1 MIPSKTRTVFLAVS
15 FAVVI
20 LVFNGC
26 RDVTSGYDQRL
37 TDADSV
43 LRHRPDSA
51 LQLLDSIP
59 PASLTRQSDRAY
71 HALLLSQAR
80 YRCYVTATSDST
92 INIALD
98 YYQRHKGETEKLT
111 RAYIYKGAVM
121 EELGEPEEAMTYYK
135 KAMSAVSS
143 DDYFNQG
150 YIRLRIGRIYRDN
163 MVADSSDIILFKQS
177 LKYFKMVPDSF
188 YILGC
193 LSDIGSSYVKFNKD
207 SMLAYLEQASELA
220 KQLHEDEESQSA
232 MRYIAEMKMVSD
244 KPADIETAKRIALQQ
259 LKEPINKLEQNH
271 LLMIAAYTLAKQ
283 NKTDSASLFLK
294 QLPSEGLSIP
304 GERVFYD
311 LCLAQMALSRG
322 DIKQYQHYYEQANH
336 LSDSLTTNEVQQQLR
351 DVEAKY
357 DNEMLKYET
366 LRYKTFWI
374 ISSLLACLI
383 VSVLT
388 IFLIILKKKSARR
401 KRQLE
406 ESHDAMERMANDTAR
421 LTSQL
426 KENQMMS
433 DDLKQVIHHQI
444 SVFTQLVEQ
453 HYTTF
458 AHSPKK
464 FSELFKKS
472 YDVNQPDSSFWTGL
486 RAYADSTCGGII
498 TQTMASCPD
507 LVETDANFLSLYCC
521 DLPTTVIMV
530 CMGYNEAHSVYN
542 KKRRI
547 AELLSLDGNLDEY
560 ILHFKPNYSGFK
572 VSQVDNLI
580 RD

>member
-1 MIPSKTRTVFLAVS
+1 MIKTTTIRAILIVTLIVVVWSLA
-15 FAVVI
+15 
-20 LVFNGC
+20 GC
-26 RDVTSGYDQRL
+26 DNQSSPYDQRL
-37 TDADSV
+37 TVADSV

-51 LQLLDSIP
+51 LQLLDSISSS
-59 PASLTRQSDRAY
+59 SLTRQGDRAY

-80 YRCYVTATSDST
+80 YRCYVIATSDST

-98 YYQRHKGETEKLT
+98 YYQRHKDETEKLS

-177 LKYFKMVPDSF
+177 LKYFKMVPDSL

-207 SMLAYLEQASELA
+207 SMLAYLKQANELA

-283 NKTDSASLFLK
+283 NKTDSALLFLK

-311 LCLAQMALSRG
+311 LCLAQLALSKG

-421 LTSQL
+421 LSSQL

-472 YDVNQPDSSFWTGL
+472 YDVNQPDSSFWSGL

-507 LVETDANFLSLYCC
+507 LVETDANFLSLYCG

-530 CMGYNEAHSVYN
+530 CMGYNEVHSVYN

-547 AELLSLDGNLDEY
+547 AEALQLDCSLDEY
-560 ILHFKPNYSGFK
+560 IQHFKHNYRK
-572 VSQVDNLI
+572 C
-580 RD
+580 